1 MIEIISILIQF
12 FIFLIICS
20 FPLRPKN
27 LNNIFGNKVN
37 SLNYMD
43 CHALNIIIFLNI
55 LLMCSFFNINLKVI
69 FFLLLT
75 ISTISI
81 IYRRKEI
88 FILINK
94 KNMLKFLFF
103 FILCI
108 SIFISTAQILKL
120 EWDGFHWILKALVF
134 YNGNDIQDIRYV
146 KSLPEYPHLGGY
158 IWAFFWKNSILQLEY
173 YGRFFYIYFY
183 IVSVFTIFNLLNFKS
198 DKILF
203 LLIFITILITYD
215 PYLFAGY
222 QEYLIFSTLLIAAR
236 FIGLIDFNKK
246 DEKNKIFL
254 SIIIMS
260 LLIWFKNEGLIY
272 FLIFGS
278 LLVILN
284 QTTLNFK
291 IYYFTTIFLIIL
303 IQYLLKKHVIGIFG
317 SQHDLNMNE
326 FIYLFYNFDLMILK
340 LVTITKHLIIAMIK
354 YPLWLITILLL
365 FLIKIKTINDNL
377 ITRYFLYALILN
389 LAIIYLIYLNIDQSS
404 YKFFLRVTLD
414 RLIFQTSGFY
424 LYIFIYFLN
433 KINFKKINFLK

>member
-1 MIEIISILIQF
+1 
-12 FIFLIICS
+12 
-20 FPLRPKN
+20 
-27 LNNIFGNKVN
+27 
-37 SLNYMD
+37 
-43 CHALNIIIFLNI
+43 
-55 LLMCSFFNINLKVI
+55 
-69 FFLLLT
+69 
-75 ISTISI
+75 
-81 IYRRKEI
+81 
-88 FILINK
+88 
-94 KNMLKFLFF
+94 MLKFLFF

-183 IVSVFTIFNLLNFKS
+183 IVSIFTIFNLLNFKS

-317 SQHDLNMNE
+317 SQHDLYMSE

-433 KINFKKINFLK
+433 KIKFKKINFLK

>member
-1 MIEIISILIQF
+1 
-12 FIFLIICS
+12 
-20 FPLRPKN
+20 
-27 LNNIFGNKVN
+27 
-37 SLNYMD
+37 
-43 CHALNIIIFLNI
+43 
-55 LLMCSFFNINLKVI
+55 
-69 FFLLLT
+69 
-75 ISTISI
+75 
-81 IYRRKEI
+81 
-88 FILINK
+88 
-94 KNMLKFLFF
+94 
-103 FILCI
+103 
-108 SIFISTAQILKL
+108 
-120 EWDGFHWILKALVF
+120 
-134 YNGNDIQDIRYV
+134 
-146 KSLPEYPHLGGY
+146 
-158 IWAFFWKNSILQLEY
+158 
-173 YGRFFYIYFY
+173 
-183 IVSVFTIFNLLNFKS
+183 
-198 DKILF
+198 
-203 LLIFITILITYD
+203 
-215 PYLFAGY
+215 
-222 QEYLIFSTLLIAAR
+222 
-236 FIGLIDFNKK
+236 
-246 DEKNKIFL
+246 
-254 SIIIMS
+254 MS

-433 KINFKKINFLK
+433 KIKFKKINFLK